1 MELTNNYFF
10 LNIEDCPL
18 CLMCNIEAA
27 KVRWFSVGMNAKVRW
42 FSVGMNA
49 KVRWFGVGVNV
60 LFISLY

>member
-1 MELTNNYFF
+1 
-10 LNIEDCPL
+10 
-18 CLMCNIEAA
+18 MCNIEAA